1 MKTALITGASSGIG
15 RELAL
20 LLAAH
25 YDRIVLTARS
35 KSKLE
40 ELATA
45 IASTSCEAYSIPID
59 LSREGAAAEL
69 YHRLETDDIEVDLLI
84 NNAGSGLTGPFLS
97 HDISSDHTT
106 IDLNITALT
115 DLCRLIG
122 SKMQA
127 RGSGHILNVASTGAF
142 QPGSYIA
149 VYYASKAYVY
159 SFSLALADELRD
171 SGVSVSVLCPGA
183 TATNF
188 SASSGKADIAN
199 AMTAAQVAQAAWQ
212 GIQRKKVVIIP
223 GTGNKIAVMFSK
235 IMPDRMMTS
244 IVRRIQKKQ
253 YELYRSGR
261 S

>member
-15 RELAL
+15 RELAIL
-20 LLAAH
+20 LSDKF
-25 YDRIVLTARS
+25 DRVVLTARNEEKLNSLAEIITS
-35 KSKLE
+35 KGCQSL
-40 ELATA
+40 T
-45 IASTSCEAYSIPID
+45 IPID
-59 LSREGAAAEL
+59 LSIAGAASAL
-69 YHRLETDDIEVDLLI
+69 FRQLEGSGIEIDLLV

-97 HDISSDHTT
+97 HEIESDHQT

-122 SKMQA
+122 SKMKN

-159 SFSLALADELRD
+159 SFSLALANELKD
-171 SGVSVSVLCPGA
+171 SGVRVSVLCPGA

-188 SASSGKADIAN
+188 SASSGKADIPN
-199 AMTAAQVAQAAWQ
+199 AMSSTQVAQAALR
-212 GIQRKKVVIIP
+212 GIERDKTVIIP
-223 GTGNKIAVMFSK
+223 GIGNKLAVIFSK
-235 IMPDRMMTS
+235 IMPDKTMAA
-244 IVRRIQKKQ
+244 IVRKIQQKQ